1 MDNEEKGR
9 LQSLAIEIR
18 KDIVRMI
25 GVSRSYGLASA
36 LAVVDIL
43 VYLYWA
49 YMNVYPS
56 KPNHEGRDLLIN
68 WNWRRFFSNNY

>member
-49 YMNVYPS
+49 VNQDRKSVV
-56 KPNHEGRDLLIN
+56 
-68 WNWRRFFSNNY
+68 